1 MGLRGEAPVTD
12 ARWVDYWVVDVY
24 THRPFRGN
32 PAGVVLDARDW
43 DTRKRATV
51 ARELGGWETAFVVP
65 STYPEA
71 DLAIRWFTA
80 NCELPFSVHA
90 TLAALH
96 VLSETGQYTAPTQL
110 EIETLSGV
118 RTAWLTYHEG
128 EMRPF
133 VQVPVPQLEEAPV
146 ARETVCEALLV
157 SPEALAEELPFAQE
171 GMSLLV
177 PFRRREWLFAL
188 SPDLRKLSRLGL
200 EADITSFVC
209 FSDEPDEAVQWHLR
223 CFAPGLGIAE
233 DPVTGTAHAAVAAY
247 LLAHGR
253 LPATGEELACW
264 GAQGDCLER
273 HGRVQLRMALDGR
286 GQPTQVRIG
295 GAAVT
300 ALRGRLRIE

>member
-1 MGLRGEAPVTD
+1 MAD
-12 ARWVDYWVVDVY
+12 AHWIDYWVVDVY

-32 PAGVVLDARDW
+32 PAGVILEAGNVDAQQR
-43 DTRKRATV
+43 TRIV
-51 ARELGGWETAFVVP
+51 RELGGWETAFVLP
-65 STYPEA
+65 STYPDA
-71 DLAIRWFTA
+71 DLSLRWYTA

-96 VLSETGQYTAPTQL
+96 VLVETGQYTAPVQL
-110 EIETLSGV
+110 GIETLSGV

-128 EMRPF
+128 EMRPY
-133 VQVPVPQLEEAPV
+133 VQLPVPQLEEAPV
-146 ARETVCEALLV
+146 AREAVCEALLV
-157 SPEALAEELPFAQE
+157 SPEALAGELPLAQE

-177 PFRRREWLFAL
+177 PFRRRESLLAL

-209 FSDEPDEAVQWHLR
+209 FSDEPDQEVQWHLR

-233 DPVTGTAHAAVAAY
+233 DPVTGTAHAAVGAY

-253 LPATGEELACW
+253 LPTTGEELACW

-273 HGRVQLRMALDGR
+273 HGHVQLRIALDGH